1 MVPGDTC
8 KTTVH
13 CGLINVRGSG
23 RCVGDCAS
31 CSACV
36 RRLPVAMV
44 TLMAQSRDAVPTVFA
59 TAVTC
64 SQMWLR
70 AHPLVICPAGGG
82 DAR

>member
-1 MVPGDTC
+1 MVQGDTC

-13 CGLINVRGSG
+13 CGLTDVRGSG
-23 RCVGDCAS
+23 RCVGDCAL

-36 RRLPVAMV
+36 RRLPV

-64 SQMWLR
+64 SRRWLR
-70 AHPLVICPAGGG
+70 AHPLVVSAAGGG

>member
-1 MVPGDTC
+1 MVQGDTC
-8 KTTVH
+8 RTTVH
-13 CGLINVRGSG
+13 FGLINWRGSS
-23 RCVGDCAS
+23 RCVGDCAL

-64 SQMWLR
+64 SRMWLR
-70 AHPLVICPAGGG
+70 VHPLVVNAAGGG